1 MATKVNWTNLALEDI
16 SNIAEFISKDSFHY
30 AQLQTER
37 FFARVEILET
47 HPLSGRVVP
56 ELSKNELRELI
67 EGSYRIVYRIVS
79 PDRLDILTI
88 HHASRLL
95 SNNPLFKI

>member
-16 SNIAEFISKDSFHY
+16 ANIAEFISKDSFYY

-37 FFARVEILET
+37 FFARVEILES
-47 HPLSGRVVP
+47 HPHSGRIVP

-79 PDRLDILTI
+79 HERLDILTV
-88 HHASRLL
+88 HHSSRLI
-95 SNNPLFKI
+95 SNNPLFKV